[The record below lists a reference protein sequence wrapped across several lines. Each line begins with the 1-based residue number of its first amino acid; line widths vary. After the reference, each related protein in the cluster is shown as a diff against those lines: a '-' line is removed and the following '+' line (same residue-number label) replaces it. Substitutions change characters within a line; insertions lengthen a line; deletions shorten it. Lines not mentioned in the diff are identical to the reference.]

1 MKYSVKDVITS
12 RVILRDATP
21 TEIAQT
27 IGVPKINISA
37 YINSNKLYMGRYKF
51 FHVQEEPAPKPNKKV
66 VASQFAKEWLEMQEL
81 FKDVKWAKEWEPG
94 VHVVNED

>member
-21 TEIAQT
+21 TEIAQA

-51 FHVQEEPAPKPNKKV
+51 FHVQEEPAPKKEFDGKTK
-66 VASQFAKEWLEMQEL
+66 FAKEWLEMQEL